1 MGKETID
8 TRTYGRSRGR
18 TGNYNTNWQIIG
30 RELMTPDEVRMLDN
44 RYALLFI
51 RGELPIRDEKYDILK
66 HPNLSRTTDGDA
78 APYLHGTDNLSF
90 ATFLVHKLEDTKADG
105 ECPNFVFLSS
115 DEINEYLENHEEEKP
130 NEKSNKFS

>member
-1 MGKETID
+1 
-8 TRTYGRSRGR
+8 
-18 TGNYNTNWQIIG
+18 
-30 RELMTPDEVRMLDN
+30 MTPDEVRMLDN

-78 APYLHGTDNLSF
+78 ARYLHGTDNLSF

-105 ECPNFVFLSS
+105 EGPNFVFLSS
-115 DEINEYLENHEEEKP
+115 DEINEYFENHEEEKP